1 MFIVKESKHNGFKP
15 HRGGMVASDAVHAA
29 PTELGRILRSAVTID
44 MSLLRSWRVARRRN
58 PCAFTLIELLVVI
71 AVIAILAALLLPA
84 LNRARI
90 AANST
95 VCKSNLRQWSIA
107 LRQYV
112 DDFQVYPP
120 GLVVNEMLSPS
131 NPAPYVIWAN
141 RLERYTSTHWGTWF
155 WDYPGRPPQGIHVCP
170 DYLRLRGGFYEWGE
184 GAYGYNDRGSTR
196 GDGMYQG
203 FGLCEYGPDEN
214 PLFISKPRLLR
225 EGAVL
230 VPSDML
236 AIADAGLEARS
247 IDTTTLADCWGDVLL
262 SGMPS
267 GTFLEFGKE
276 LPSPQGNR
284 NLFLMRKRHGGRWNA
299 TFCDG
304 HGENL
309 KMAQLWDFRK
319 TAVLQ
324 RWNRDHQPH
333 PEIAP

>member
-1 MFIVKESKHNGFKP
+1 MKRCVLAVEFQRVNLVDYQDLKVYSGKP
-15 HRGGMVASDAVHAA
+15 TGTMQRVSG
-29 PTELGRILRSAVTID
+29 
-44 MSLLRSWRVARRRN
+44 RSWSAKSLVGITKPKN

-84 LNRARI
+84 LSRARI

-120 GLVVNEMLSPS
+120 GLVVNETLSPS
-131 NPAPYVIWAN
+131 SPAPYVIWAN
-141 RLERYTSTHWGTWF
+141 RLERYTSTHWGTWS
-155 WDYPGRPPQGIHVCP
+155 WDMPGRAPQGIHVCP
-170 DYLRLRGGFYEWGE
+170 DYLRLRGFFSESGE

-196 GDGMYQG
+196 GDGMHQG
-203 FGLCEYGPDEN
+203 FGLCEYGPSEGT
-214 PLFISKPRLLR
+214 PVSKPRLLR

-236 AIADAGLEARS
+236 AIADAGLDVGI
-247 IDTTTLADCWGDVLL
+247 IDLPAYRDCWGDALL
-262 SGMPS
+262 SDMPD
-267 GTFLEFGKE
+267 GIFLEFGKE
-276 LPSPQGNR
+276 LPSPHGNR
-284 NLFLMRKRHGGRWNA
+284 DLFLMRKRHGGRWNA

-304 HGENL
+304 HAENL

-333 PEIAP
+333 PEIAAR